1 MTKIDFVKKAKELG
15 FERFKDLVSE
25 LGYHQRTLDRYK
37 DDDNISIK
45 IQEALDRFVNKKG
58 SLKSTQKPTQKKV
71 KITQKEPTQN
81 QDIQITQSKEVH
93 KEKPTQSKEVKIT
106 QNETPKDTQ
115 SEATQKECAN
125 IGLDIPNEVYHSS
138 NKLGA
143 SKIKLIL
150 ENAKEFQKRYIT
162 KEIDSPKTEALLLG
176 SLHHT
181 LVSEPH
187 KLSDEYII
195 VDLPPKPLKQDYVRV
210 AEDLGVKLEYKE
222 GTKGEL
228 VASETIDEIKLK
240 IDTQKTKID
249 KSIITQKQYEIAKK
263 TSQKALNSYFV
274 VEAGA
279 KTLLKAK
286 LRDILQLP
294 DCYVEKTFYGVIDG
308 VEIQVRPDILV
319 NLSKENK
326 IWFVID
332 LKTSTDATS
341 NTFMQQSS
349 KYYYDIQE
357 YVYTEI
363 LRQNGIVVKDFRF
376 LISGKSEASDS
387 AYYQLHTEDIESAG
401 KVVSAVLKKYKWCM
415 ENDIWLESKFDYHRL
430 RFEPTAT
437 VKMPTWRQF
446 QLIDMGVL

>member
-45 IQEALDRFVNKKG
+45 IQEALDRFISKKG

-71 KITQKEPTQN
+71 KITQKQPTQN
-81 QDIQITQSKEVH
+81 QDTQVTQSKEVH
-93 KEKPTQSKEVKIT
+93 KEKTTQKEVKIT
-106 QNETPKDTQ
+106 QNKTPKDTQ
-115 SEATQKECAN
+115 NDATQKECVN

-222 GTKGEL
+222 STKGEL

-240 IDTQKTKID
+240 IDTQKNKID
-249 KSIITQKQYEIAKK
+249 KSIITQKQYEIAKN

-376 LISGKSEASDS
+376 CVAGKSEHSGCE
-387 AYYQLHTEDIESAG
+387 YYQLHKEDIEDAE
-401 KVVSAVLKKYKWCM
+401 KIVKQIIKKYKYCL
-415 ENDIWLESKFDYHRL
+415 ENDVWEEGRFNYEKL
-430 RFEPTAT
+430 RFEPVAT
-437 VKMPTWRQF
+437 IKMPTYRKF
-446 QLIDMGVL
+446 QMIDLGVM